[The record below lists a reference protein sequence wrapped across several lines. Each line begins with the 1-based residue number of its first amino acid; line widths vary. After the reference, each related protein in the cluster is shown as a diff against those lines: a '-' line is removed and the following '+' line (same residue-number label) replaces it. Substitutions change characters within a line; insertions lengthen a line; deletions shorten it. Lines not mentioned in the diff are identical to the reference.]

1 MSAICDDEGR
11 GLFFFR
17 EGGSLAGVAR
27 YQPPLDRYP
36 EDGGQERMV
45 VADGI
50 VGERLVLAIGGEG
63 FAHWELERFADRR
76 SGLFG
81 NIMPIE
87 CVTEGGRCHAR
98 LMRERLGRIT
108 AILDE
113 LFEVDL
119 AVVVDL
125 SPHAAL
131 ELVAVEQSD
140 LLRGDAI
147 QSQVPQR
154 GFNNRRERPIAYDG
168 FLFEV
173 ELGVGVEVLLDEF
186 AEHQAA
192 TLGDLSGLALFL
204 EENGLPLYLF
214 LDLLGCHS
222 RFGSVG
228 HGSAYL
234 LAVNVVPAGYH
245 EHITAVSFDDGRHYC
260 SPAMRLSSAS

>member
-1 MSAICDDEGR
+1 
-11 GLFFFR
+11 
-17 EGGSLAGVAR
+17 
-27 YQPPLDRYP
+27 
-36 EDGGQERMV
+36 MV

-154 GFNNRRERPIAYDG
+154 GFN
-168 FLFEV
+168 
-173 ELGVGVEVLLDEF
+173 
-186 AEHQAA
+186 
-192 TLGDLSGLALFL
+192 TLFL
-204 EENGLPLYLF
+204 ILMRLRLIVTNIVAVDRIVFARAFFRQRILFGVLMQDRVEEN
-214 LDLLGCHS
+214 LLQILIFGIHS
-222 RFGSVG
+222 LRTPYQRV
-228 HGSAYL
+228 ADIVRVTL
-234 LAVNVVPAGYH
+234 EQLMLN
-245 EHITAVSFDDGRHYC
+245 IKT
-260 SPAMRLSSAS
+260 